1 MLLRFP
7 AYVLFMFILLVA
19 GCSFSSSS
27 SDQNDNTATTATD
40 SATASNGT
48 VLTLALRDADDKLI
62 TALQT
67 ETSAVAVATL
77 KDVNGVAIDALSVN
91 FASTLASLA
100 PADGVALTND
110 EGQAQVTVTAGTLAG
125 QAALTADILIEGETL
140 RVTVNYAVSTIAVN
154 QSDAVL
160 NLSLV
165 GPDANE
171 TSAISS
177 DLPGTLLATL
187 SDANGNPMKSEVIS
201 FTTDAALLN
210 PASGKVLTDAN
221 GLATLKLLAGDVAG
235 AGTVTASVTLAD
247 ETSTTARLNYQVLAS
262 ATTSGSN
269 LTLQLFN
276 TQDSITSVIRA
287 DEPGVLRAVL
297 SDGLGIGIAGVVVT
311 FSTELATLNPT
322 NGTTIT
328 NADGQASVQ
337 IIAANETGA
346 NTVSAVVTV
355 GSEPLTAITSY
366 EVQPPAIRLGSG
378 VGGAFVEGELSL
390 ATDVLSAGTTTSVT
404 ANIVDLQG
412 DPFEVPVNISF
423 SSSCS
428 ISGKSLID
436 DSVTTVNGQVIVTYE
451 ANGCE
456 GVDII
461 TASAQFG
468 GSSLSATTRLNISA
482 DSVGTIE
489 FVSATPAM
497 IALRGMG
504 GAGLEHTSEVTFRVK
519 GVQGLPLANQQVNF
533 SLNTDLGGLS
543 LLPASQVTNSTGLVS
558 TIVQAGVLPTSV
570 RVTAS
575 VVDTDIS
582 AQSNQL
588 VVSTGFPDQ
597 NSVSLAFSVR
607 NPEALN
613 YDGEVV
619 TVTARLADLYNN
631 PVPDGTAVYFTTEG
645 GAIAPQCETTLGAC
659 SVTWTSQQP
668 HPIDHRVTVLA
679 TAIGHES
686 FKDENGDG
694 FFNDADGEPFADL
707 GNGIYD
713 EPFVDSNANN
723 FFDEPFSDTGNG
735 SYDFGESFVDYN
747 RNGRY
752 DGAGNNPAGET
763 DYQDRNSNGIYD
775 GSGRIAS
782 GDDFTDLNGD
792 VQFAAPG
799 FVDLSEAYVDEN
811 ENSQRDIGEPYLDF
825 DLNGQFSQRDGQ
837 YNGILCRHNSICS
850 SFSTLHVRRS
860 AILIMSSSQAYIVVQ
875 DTATGVIYGS
885 NNPSVSVPAASII
898 DAVGG
903 SVNLRVVVTD
913 TAGQTMPMATTIAST
928 VDVGEIAGTADF
940 TVPDT
945 TTTGHVL
952 GIGISDNDI
961 TVIENGFLSITVASP
976 KQTETVISIP
986 LRI

>member
-7 AYVLFMFILLVA
+7 AYFLLLLILLVA
-19 GCSFSSSS
+19 GCSFNSSPG
-27 SDQNDNTATTATD
+27 DQNDNTVIDID
-40 SATASNGT
+40 SATAKNGT
-48 VLTLALRDADDKLI
+48 VLTLTLSDVDGKSV
-62 TALQT
+62 TELQAGKN
-67 ETSAVAVATL
+67 AVAMVTL
-77 KDVNGVAIDALSVN
+77 KEANGAAIDSLPVN
-91 FASTLASLA
+91 FSSTLASLV
-100 PADGVALTND
+100 PADGVALTNGV
-110 EGQAQVTVTAGTLAG
+110 GQAQVTITAVTLTG
-125 QAALTADILIEGETL
+125 QAALTAEAVIEGETL
-140 RVTVNYAVSTIAVN
+140 RATVNYFVSATAVN
-154 QSDAVL
+154 KSDAIL

-165 GPDANE
+165 GADANE
-171 TSAISS
+171 ISAISS
-177 DLPGTLLATL
+177 NSPGTLLMTL
-187 SDANGNPMKSEVIS
+187 RDAEGNPMKSEVVTLI
-201 FTTDAALLN
+201 TDVALLN
-210 PASGKVLTDAN
+210 PVSGKVLTDAN
-221 GLATLKLLAGDVAG
+221 GLATLQLLAGDIAG
-235 AGTVTASVTLAD
+235 AGTLTASVILAD

-269 LTLQLFN
+269 LTLQLLN
-276 TQDSITSVIRA
+276 TQNSITSVIRA

-297 SDGLGIGIAGVVVT
+297 SDGLGIGIAGVVVA
-311 FSTELATLNPT
+311 FSTELAILNPT

-328 NADGQASVQ
+328 NADGQAFVQ

-366 EVQPPAIRLGSG
+366 EVQPPAIRLGRG
-378 VGGAFVEGELSL
+378 VGDAFVEGELSL
-390 ATDVLSAGTTTSVT
+390 SADLLSAGTTTSVT

-412 DPFEVPVNISF
+412 NPFEIPVDIRF

-428 ISGKSLID
+428 IAGKSIID
-436 DSVTTVNGQVIVTYE
+436 AILATVNGQVTAIYE
-451 ANGCE
+451 VNGCE
-456 GVDII
+456 GADII
-461 TASAQFG
+461 TASAQL
-468 GSSLSATTRLNISA
+468 GSSSFSATTQVNISP
-482 DSVGTIE
+482 DNVGTIE

-504 GAGLEHTSEVTFRVK
+504 GAGLEHTSEVTFLVK
-519 GVQGLPLANQQVNF
+519 GVQGLPLANQPVNF
-533 SLNTDLGGLS
+533 SLNTDLGGLNI
-543 LLPASQVTNSTGLVS
+543 LPINQVTNNAGLVS

-570 RVTAS
+570 RVTAT

-619 TVTARLADLYNN
+619 TVTARFADLYNN

-645 GAIAPQCETTLGAC
+645 GAIEPQCETALGAC
-659 SVTWTSQQP
+659 SVTWRSQQP

-694 FFNDADGEPFADL
+694 FFNEADGEPFADL

-713 EPFVDSNANN
+713 EPFVDSNGSRL
-723 FFDEPFSDTGNG
+723 FDEPFVDSNTDGGYN
-735 SYDFGESFVDYN
+735 FGESFVDYN

-752 DGAGNNPAGET
+752 DGGGDNPAGET

-775 GSGRIAS
+775 GSGRIAL

-792 VQFAAPG
+792 DQFAAPG

-811 ENSQRDIGEPYLDF
+811 ENRQRDIGEPYLDF
-825 DLNGQFSQRDGQ
+825 DLNGEFSQRDGQ

-875 DTATGVIYGS
+875 DIATGVIYGS
-885 NNPSVSVPAASII
+885 NNPSVAATSTINS
-898 DAVGG
+898 VGG
-903 SVNLRVVVTD
+903 SINLRVVVTD
-913 TAGQTMPMATTIAST
+913 TAGQTMPMGTTIVST
-928 VDVGEIAGTADF
+928 VDVGEITGTGDF
-940 TVPDT
+940 SVPDT
-945 TTTGHVL
+945 TTTGQVL
-952 GIGISDNDI
+952 NIGISDDDT
-961 TVIENGFLSITVASP
+961 TVIDNGFLSISVATP
-976 KQTETVISIP
+976 KETETVISIP